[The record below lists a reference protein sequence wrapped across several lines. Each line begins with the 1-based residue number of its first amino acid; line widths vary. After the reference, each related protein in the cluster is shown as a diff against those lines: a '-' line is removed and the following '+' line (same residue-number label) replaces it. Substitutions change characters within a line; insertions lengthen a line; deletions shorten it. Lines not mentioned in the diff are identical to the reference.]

1 MRKMTSAEQA
11 YLFRHSL
18 LRDAAYQLQ
27 LPSDRANLHAIA
39 FELIE
44 QALATGGKP
53 ALELSAEELSDHAR
67 LAQYGEGESSRVKFF
82 QEREAHYLKIAAM
95 SAAEGQSL
103 AKALSLFERLQ
114 ALARDDE
121 QLYGAISR
129 RARCLVL
136 LGRSSESLSL
146 LDPELAR
153 LDMTAL
159 RARFHLLV
167 PRNLALHSL
176 GRNDE
181 ALVVATEMENIL
193 EQSGDE
199 NDLGVVLN
207 NKGNILMNLGR
218 LQEAGDCYRKA
229 QSLAQRNN
237 NKTLPLD
244 ALANLSNVCW
254 QQGDREGTRAILDM
268 LGEKTRHGGTAA
280 DVARYQLLNA
290 DFIANTK
297 GEARLALAGYLEA
310 ERIYRMLGNAVDIAR
325 CMCNRGSLLGDMGR
339 YDEAIALLQGAAAI
353 HREAGN
359 PRGEGITLFNLGE
372 TLVGVGRLEESLG
385 LYDQALVCHRKA
397 SNNAA
402 VAFTHAAKAITLLLL
417 GRTSQALAAWNEAL
431 SRGVLKTYVRESVLT
446 SMREACAKLGIEP
459 LSLSPPLAAPA

>member
-1 MRKMTSAEQA
+1 MTNAEQA

-27 LPSDRANLHAIA
+27 LPGDRANLHALA

-44 QALATGGKP
+44 QALLPGGKP
-53 ALELSAEELSDHAR
+53 ALEFAAEELSDHAR
-67 LAQYGEGESSRVKFF
+67 FAQSGEGQSSRRKFF
-82 QEREAHYLKIAAM
+82 QERESHYLKIAAL

-103 AKALSLFERLQ
+103 AKALTLFERLQ
-114 ALARDDE
+114 AVAQDDE

-136 LGRSSESLSL
+136 LGRSKESLAL
-146 LDPELAR
+146 LDPALTR
-153 LDMTAL
+153 LDKAAL

-167 PRNLALHSL
+167 PRNLALDAL
-176 GRNDE
+176 GRSEE
-181 ALVVATEMENIL
+181 ALAVATEMENIL

-199 NDLGVVLN
+199 YDLAVVLN

-218 LQEAGDCYRKA
+218 LKEAGDCYKKA
-229 QSLAQRNN
+229 QTLAQRNN
-237 NKTLPLD
+237 NNSLALD

-254 QQGDREGTRAILDM
+254 QQGDSEGTRAILDM

-297 GEARLALAGYLEA
+297 GEAKLAEAGYLEA
-310 ERIYRMLGNAVDIAR
+310 ERIYRVLGNAVDIAR
-325 CMCNRGSLLGDMGR
+325 CMCNRGSLLGDMGKHE
-339 YDEAIALLQGAAAI
+339 EAIALLQGAAAI
-353 HREAGN
+353 HQEAGN
-359 PRGEGITLFNLGE
+359 PRGEGITLFNLAE

-397 SNNAA
+397 SNNTA

-431 SRGVLKTYVRESVLT
+431 SRGVLKTYVRDSVLS